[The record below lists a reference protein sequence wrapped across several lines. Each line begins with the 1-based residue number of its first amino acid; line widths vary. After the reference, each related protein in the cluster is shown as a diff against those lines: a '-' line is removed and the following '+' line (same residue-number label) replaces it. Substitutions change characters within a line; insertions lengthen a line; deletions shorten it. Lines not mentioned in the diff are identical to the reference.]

1 MPPPPPPDVALFPS
15 VRIDPIPTDGAGF
28 HGATITVKG
37 TADCR
42 RDSATGPSAID
53 SIFEV
58 AVRLGSSGEFLA
70 ARPTGPLVQGRRR
83 WSTWITDA
91 LAITTE
97 VVNHKLEIT
106 ARVSAGPS
114 DGTVDAQNPV
124 PVLVE
129 MDKTPPGLRTVE
141 VITQPVENGTANFT
155 LAGTTEPNRAPVGSV
170 EWKLGEGPFALAT
183 PKAQGDWSSWT
194 VAVKV
199 SAAGKY
205 QVSMKATDG
214 EGNVTPEKKVT
225 LNAVETFRPPDP
237 SDVFSQA
244 AYLFDLLHFANQRIV
259 DERRA
264 PLTQAMLT
272 AAYHQPFDE
281 LTDPKNREP
290 ATATVLQVR
299 VCVEVLRAFLGRS
312 APPGQEASYR
322 ERAYATLLRSL
333 GTSRDEIRSTR
344 GDDAARAR
352 LADRLGVDRPD
363 RLDQLMLP
371 AEEVTENN
379 LERLFG
385 LQDTSRNPLLGGK
398 QPLLLTWQLARLGA
412 RWQQQD
418 DTVRVF
424 GNIPVPIIDPD
435 LLVESDFRTPDKADP
450 AFALRNARRT
460 EVTDLL
466 RQIDDLRKGTS
477 APLAAFDAVV
487 THFVAKVEDLRTLLA
502 DHQAGKDI
510 SPRLTEKRLDLAAFL
525 RLMRIRDLASS
536 GTILDADWADVQAIA
551 AQAAKLERYP
561 VWRSDEKT
569 KGLNLGPDFFVP
581 TDPAKSVDLP
591 EWRTTPQQRRAWQT
605 TLQSR
610 ISQRQNVV
618 QALKTVVDT
627 AEAEALL
634 FLRDLLAAIA
644 GDAAHGLLIDL
655 AAGAVLRT
663 TRLAEAIK
671 TVQGALFA
679 VRAGAFT
686 AGHPAAGWNLASTYS
701 EDNFDRDWAFWGSHE
716 TWQGAMRV
724 FIYPESHL
732 LPTLRPDIPTLSKRT
747 SAFENLVETL
757 RKPVRITPAQAREA
771 ARVYLEQLR
780 KESDLTLDDSLKSP
794 SFEMIELLR
803 DSELADRQALCAR
816 LMGTF
821 DNHSQAPSHL
831 KEIFYFVPLLCALQ
845 LQRSGEFLSA
855 LDWLKT
861 VYAYHLP
868 PGRLTADKLRVD
880 ENPVLPDNKPL
891 PDRRQIYYGLT
902 LDERIPTRFERPVDW
917 PREGFNPHEIVE
929 VRANALTRFTVIS
942 LVRCFAGFADAEFT
956 RDSDESLARARALYQ
971 TSLDLLGLVYP
982 APPADSQSASPYRP
996 DPIVEALRLH
1006 AGANLRKLR
1015 LGHNIAGLER
1025 PPSAEPAAGSAVA
1038 PGQPTP
1044 YRYATLVARAKELT
1058 QTAAQMEA
1066 ALLSALEKRDA
1077 ESYSLLKATQD
1088 LEVASATVDLHNLR
1102 VKEANDGVDLATLQR
1117 GRAEIQFKHF
1127 DDLIEGG
1134 TSRSEKAGMVLGVL
1148 GSVLASA
1155 ASGGGSLA
1163 TLLVG
1168 ATAAGGIGGVAIG
1181 AGIGL
1186 VSGFG
1191 SLFGQI
1197 SSNKRR
1203 EEEWRL
1209 NRNLAQQD
1217 EDIGDGQI
1225 AIATDQV
1232 AVATQEQLIARIQM
1246 EHAGATVQFLAGKF
1260 TNIELYEFMSEILD
1274 GVYRFFLQQATAL
1287 AQLAENQLAFERQEP
1302 PQGVIQGDY
1311 YAPPDGGPDRRGITG
1326 SARLL
1331 ADIVQLDQHAFLTDR
1346 RKLQLTKTFSL
1357 ARLFSIEFEQFRQT
1371 GVLTIGTPQAMFDRD
1386 FPGHYLRLVKRVRTS
1401 VIALITP
1408 TDGIHATLS
1417 TSGTSR
1423 VVIGGDTFRNVVVL
1437 RDPETIG
1444 LSSPRDATGLF
1455 ELVPDS
1461 QPELLLPFEGS
1472 GVDTVWR
1479 FELPRAA
1486 NPFDYSTIADILL
1499 TIEYTALNSF
1509 DYRQQVIQTLDPE
1522 LSLDRPFSFR
1532 QQFPDQWYDL
1542 NNPDQTPAPMLVRFK
1557 TARGDFLPNVDDL
1570 KIENLVLY
1578 FAPTNGQTVEI
1589 GGVRLLFKNSSD
1601 QTPVGGSADSVDG
1614 VISTRRTNGSN
1625 WLPMTGNRPP
1635 IGDWELALPT
1645 DETTKKLFK
1654 NEEIADILFV
1664 ITYSGRAPEWPR

>member
-1 MPPPPPPDVALFPS
+1 
-15 VRIDPIPTDGAGF
+15 
-28 HGATITVKG
+28 
-37 TADCR
+37 
-42 RDSATGPSAID
+42 
-53 SIFEV
+53 V
-58 AVRLGSSGEFLA
+58 AVRLGSSGEFVA
-70 ARPTGPLVQGRRR
+70 ARPTGPLGQGRRR

-106 ARVSAGPS
+106 ARVSAGPPG
-114 DGTVDAQNPV
+114 GTVDAQNPV

-129 MDKTPPGLRTVE
+129 MDRTPPGLSAPE
-141 VITQPVENGTANFT
+141 VITQPVENGIAIFT
-155 LAGTTEPNRAPVGSV
+155 LAGTTEPNRAPVVSV

-183 PKAQGDWSSWT
+183 PNAPGDWSSWT

-205 QVSMKATDG
+205 QVSLKATDG
-214 EGNVTPEKKVT
+214 EGNVTPEKKVI

-259 DERRA
+259 DEHGA
-264 PLTQAMLT
+264 PLTPAMLT
-272 AAYHQPFDE
+272 AAYHQPFDK

-312 APPGQEASYR
+312 APAAQEANYR
-322 ERAYATLLRSL
+322 ERAYAALLRSL
-333 GTSRDEIRSTR
+333 STSRDEIRSAR

-371 AEEVTENN
+371 AEQTTENN

-385 LQDTSRNPLLGGK
+385 LQDTTRNPLLSGK
-398 QPLLLTWQLARLGA
+398 QPLLLTWQLARLRA
-412 RWQQQD
+412 QWQQQD
-418 DTVRVF
+418 DTVGVF
-424 GNIPVPIIDPD
+424 GDPVPIIDPD
-435 LLVESDFRTPDKADP
+435 LLVETDFRTRDKADP
-450 AFALRNARRT
+450 AFALWNARRT
-460 EVTDLL
+460 ELTDLL
-466 RQIDDLRKGTS
+466 KQIDDLRKSTS

-487 THFVAKVEDLRTLLA
+487 AQFVAKVEDLMTLLA

-510 SPRLTEKRLDLAAFL
+510 FPRLTEKRLELAAFL
-525 RLMRIRDLASS
+525 RLMRIRDLAGA

-581 TDPAKSVDLP
+581 ADPAKSVDLP
-591 EWRTTPQQRRAWQT
+591 EWRTTPQQRQAWQM
-605 TLQSR
+605 TLQTR

-618 QALKTVVDT
+618 QALKTVVDA
-627 AEAEALL
+627 AEAEALP
-634 FLRDLLAAIA
+634 FLRDLLAATA
-644 GDAAHGLLIDL
+644 RDAARGLLIDL
-655 AAGAVLRT
+655 AAGAVLLT

-679 VRAGAFT
+679 VRSGAFT
-686 AGHPAAGWNLASTYS
+686 AGHPAAGWKLASTPAYS
-701 EDNFDRDWAFWGSHE
+701 EDNFDKDWVFWGSHE
-716 TWQGAMRV
+716 TWHGAMRV

-732 LPTLRPDIPTLSKRT
+732 LPTLRPDTTTLSKPT
-747 SAFENLVETL
+747 AAFENLIETL
-757 RKPVRITPAQAREA
+757 RKAVRITPGQARDA
-771 ARVYLEQLR
+771 ARVYLEQLS
-780 KESDLTLDDSLKSP
+780 KEPGLTLDDRLKSP
-794 SFEMIELLR
+794 RFQMTELLR
-803 DSELADRQALCAR
+803 DSELADRQALCAK
-816 LMGTF
+816 LMETF

-868 PGRLTADKLRVD
+868 PGRLTADKLKVGV
-880 ENPVLPDNKPL
+880 NSALPGNKPL

-902 LDERIPTRFERPVDW
+902 LDERIQTRFERPVDW
-917 PREGFNPHEIVE
+917 PREGFNPHEIEE

-942 LVRCFAGFADAEFT
+942 LIRCFEAFADAEFT
-956 RDSDESLARARALYQ
+956 RDSDESIARARALYQ
-971 TSLDLLGLVYP
+971 TSLDLLRLVYP
-982 APPADSQSASPYRP
+982 APPADSQSASPYGP
-996 DPIVEALRLH
+996 DPTVEALRLH
-1006 AGANLRKLR
+1006 AEANLRKLR

-1025 PPSAEPAAGSAVA
+1025 QSSAELAAESVVA

-1044 YRYATLVARAKELT
+1044 YRYAALAARAKELT

-1066 ALLSALEKRDA
+1066 ALLSALEKRDT

-1088 LEVASATVDLHNLR
+1088 LDVASATVDLHNLR

-1117 GRAEIQFKHF
+1117 GRAEIQFAYF
-1127 DDLIEGG
+1127 DAQINGG
-1134 TSRSEKAGMVLGVL
+1134 NLDSEI
-1148 GSVLASA
+1148 
-1155 ASGGGSLA
+1155 ASGILAGAGSLGA
-1163 TLLVG
+1163 SIFSGVG
-1168 ATAAGGIGGVAIG
+1168 TGAAIGSLGGPAGAAIG

-1186 VSGFG
+1186 LSGLG

-1197 SSNKRR
+1197 ASHERR
-1203 EEEWRL
+1203 DREWRL
-1209 NRNLAQQD
+1209 NRNLALQD
-1217 EDIGDGQI
+1217 EAIGDRQI
-1225 AIATDQV
+1225 AVATDQV
-1232 AVATQEQLIARIQM
+1232 AVATQEQQIARIQM
-1246 EHAGATVQFLAGKF
+1246 DHAGATVQFLAGKF
-1260 TNIELYEFMSEILD
+1260 TNVELYEFMSEILD

-1287 AQLAENQLAFERQEP
+1287 AKLAENQLAFERQEP

-1346 RKLQLTKTFSL
+1346 RRLQLTKTFSL

-1371 GVLTIGTPQAMFDRD
+1371 GVLTIGTPQTMFDRD

-1401 VIALITP
+1401 VIALIPP

-1417 TSGTSR
+1417 TAGTSR
-1423 VVIGGDTFRNVVVL
+1423 VVIGGDTFRSVVVL

-1479 FELPRAA
+1479 FELPKAA

-1542 NNPDQTPAPMLVRFK
+1542 NNPDQTPTPMLVRFK
-1557 TARGDFLPNVDDL
+1557 STRADFLPNIDDL

-1578 FAPTNGQTVEI
+1578 FAPTNGQTAEI

-1601 QTPVGGSADSVDG
+1601 QAPVGGSADSIDG
-1614 VISTRRTNGSN
+1614 VISTRRANGSN
-1625 WLPMTGNRPP
+1625 WLPITGNRPP

-1645 DETTKKLFK
+1645 DETIKKLFRD
-1654 NEEIADILFV
+1654 EEIADILFV
-1664 ITYSGRAPEWPR
+1664 ITYSGRAPEWPA